1 MENKINFRYITLE
14 ELSNGLQ
21 ISLNAAGIEL
31 VKELKEDGKYE
42 FDIWYELFE
51 DVHGN
56 SEYIFHNDMGE
67 SGFGLTNAEGITDGY
82 FISDNGD
89 GYDTNYPESA
99 KVYWFPN
106 YMVINSLDKMFEEG
120 KVFFNK
126 AEDNIVELLGFT
138 IPTWAASALINSDES
153 GLNDEDIEKLNK
165 FVNKIVDKYGNANF
179 MIGSDEEMES
189 QFASRNDIDG
199 FLGGD
204 VVRMYLRPTKE
215 YAKGGGVNTG
225 RSWHLDRQ
233 KRNKS
238 ESWEKPMSKRK
249 QRYDV
254 GGGVEEISVGNA
266 QDLMKF
272 WSNPENESKKVFF
285 VEEMD
290 NEDGTDTYYVV
301 GNQTKRDYEDSQYW
315 DYDYNFN
322 NIDDAI
328 KQAKM
333 DAEKNNAVYMDNRR
347 VTKKYSKG
355 GGVNSGRSWHLDRQ
369 KRNKSESWEKP
380 MSKRK
385 QRYDVG
391 GGVGDKY
398 KYIKLY
404 NERSDKAIKD
414 SIKETGEAPED
425 SWDWIEQ
432 EGGFT
437 AEEIAG
443 YYLES
448 YKDKAL
454 STWLENVKDSIG
466 HDTDEK
472 VTKILKEVSGVSYGK
487 GGGINSGRDL
497 LFKSQEPHEQAYK
510 RKREFKKYGDKG
522 NWFSDFFKDG
532 GSVFVSP
539 HVIAMHDY
547 ILKSYGFLLPN
558 EGESGYDKFTYSD
571 FAEELKSNYDIK
583 NPRNKQVYDYL
594 IHLGNVSMFSGNVS
608 DMKKVEERMSTAD
621 VKYANGGGVGESK
634 TYKINNTTAIEDEV
648 NKYLHSLK
656 LKDGYSNNMGT
667 FTAKLTE
674 QQLNQLISLIIKVDK
689 NDNVYILDSVNKVVY
704 DSEDTSAG
712 TAWRTGKYANGGG
725 IDKRDSWHSDRRQ
738 FNKNESWEKP
748 MSQRKEIYAN
758 GGGVGQDL
766 EKTLLGFGFYRSNLK
781 KNKSK
786 KVIYWKHLKNSKGA
800 IAFNLDAI
808 LDFDNNEITINDGWG
823 RITKINSP
831 EQLIEYYNKL
841 VSVTQ
846 NHPYYST
853 LGIDGSSSMENGGG
867 VDKRDSWHSDRR
879 QFNKSESWEKPMS
892 KRKQR
897 YASGG
902 GVGDKV
908 FCTSIEG
915 DFVTYPFLEIGK
927 EYEISERKIEGGDQ
941 QKTKYVRLV
950 GEGNTWIEF
959 DKCFSENK
967 YSKGGGVKKR
977 SLMSMANLVVADWR
991 AEKIK
996 DWYIKNHPTDD
1007 LGEELNDDVT
1017 FEDLWN
1023 GLHNKTEVYSIMGVG
1038 DSVIRERLFERLSE
1052 IYGVDYNV
1060 IYKKWLGVD
1069 EYANGGGVDEIKKI
1083 NIYNIVGDKE
1093 KLILISDKS
1102 GSAFSLENNGKSVI
1116 DIINEFDSKFKES
1129 FPSILGTDFIDE
1141 QYYTHNIGAKFDY
1154 AKGLIKNEDAYKYT
1168 PVVILTDGNEDFSD
1182 APENLII
1189 ITTNKGKEYVKHTRP
1204 NLENVYT
1211 FDEIYFPPLF
1221 GNGGNVGR
1229 DLIFKS
1235 KQKWEQ
1241 DYDRKREWKEYKKE
1255 GWFSKWFEEGGSVA
1269 EDGGGISMIGNDVIV
1284 TGISTLKDVL
1294 QEIKEKNKKLEF
1306 ELDGRFFTIYDIDN
1320 NRIHVLVHTYDG
1332 SEERKS
1338 YVLWETINDRKFPDE
1353 KGLHLFYDD
1362 YDNDFY
1368 FKLTDKQRAE
1378 HPYNN
1383 WMHQKA
1389 DMEDKMRDM
1398 EDAMMED
1405 GGGVKRSVTAYLGEV
1420 ISTNTAEMALGR
1432 KINSWKDEVITI
1444 DGISYRKVY
1453 LKPEYKQI

>member
-689 NDNVYILDSVNKVVY
+689 NDNVYIVDSVNKVVY

-725 IDKRDSWHSDRRQ
+725 IDKRDSWHSDRR
-738 FNKNESWEKP
+738 
-748 MSQRKEIYAN
+748 R
-758 GGGVGQDL
+758 
-766 EKTLLGFGFYRSNLK
+766 
-781 KNKSK
+781 
-786 KVIYWKHLKNSKGA
+786 
-800 IAFNLDAI
+800 
-808 LDFDNNEITINDGWG
+808 
-823 RITKINSP
+823 
-831 EQLIEYYNKL
+831 
-841 VSVTQ
+841 
-846 NHPYYST
+846 
-853 LGIDGSSSMENGGG
+853 
-867 VDKRDSWHSDRR
+867 
-879 QFNKSESWEKPMS
+879 FNKSESWEKPMS

-897 YASGG
+897 YANGG
-902 GVGDKV
+902 GVG
-908 FCTSIEG
+908 
-915 DFVTYPFLEIGK
+915 
-927 EYEISERKIEGGDQ
+927 
-941 QKTKYVRLV
+941 
-950 GEGNTWIEF
+950 
-959 DKCFSENK
+959 ENI
-967 YSKGGGVKKR
+967 
-977 SLMSMANLVVADWR
+977 L
-991 AEKIK
+991 IK
-996 DWYIKNHPTDD
+996 DWYIENYPTDD
-1007 LGEELNDDVT
+1007 LGQELNDDCT
-1017 FEDLWN
+1017 FKDVWTAIHN
-1023 GLHNKTEVYSIMGVG
+1023 GSDVYTILGVG
-1038 DSVIRERLFERLSE
+1038 DSLVRERVFEKLSE
-1052 IYGVDYNV
+1052 INGVEYNYV
-1060 IYKKWLGVD
+1060 YTQW
-1069 EYANGGGVDEIKKI
+1069 
-1083 NIYNIVGDKE
+1083 
-1093 KLILISDKS
+1093 
-1102 GSAFSLENNGKSVI
+1102 LENDK
-1116 DIINEFDSKFKES
+1116 
-1129 FPSILGTDFIDE
+1129 
-1141 QYYTHNIGAKFDY
+1141 
-1154 AKGLIKNEDAYKYT
+1154 
-1168 PVVILTDGNEDFSD
+1168 
-1182 APENLII
+1182 
-1189 ITTNKGKEYVKHTRP
+1189 
-1204 NLENVYT
+1204 
-1211 FDEIYFPPLF
+1211 F

-1235 KQKWEQ
+1235 KQPHEQ
-1241 DYDRKREWKEYKKE
+1241 NYDRKREWKEYKKE
-1255 GWFSKWFEEGGSVA
+1255 GWFSNWFENGGSVA
-1269 EDGGGISMIGNDVIV
+1269 EDGGGVSLITVGKSQENLV
-1284 TGISTLKDVL
+1284 TGIYTLKSLFD
-1294 QEIKEKNKKLEF
+1294 EAKNKKIKF
-1306 ELDGRFFTIYDIDN
+1306 SIELDGKFFTPFDADE
-1320 NRIHVLVHTYDG
+1320 NRIHVLVNSYDG
-1332 SEERKS
+1332 SEERIS
-1338 YVLWETINDRKFPDE
+1338 YINWESISDRKFPDE
-1353 KGLHLFYDD
+1353 NGLQFFYND
-1362 YDNDFY
+1362 YNNMFY

-1398 EDAMMED
+1398 EDAMMAK
-1405 GGGVKRSVTAYLGEV
+1405 GGGINSGRDLLFKSQEPHEQAYKRKREFKKYGDNGSWFNDFFKEGGKTKNSITAYLGEV